1 MRNMSAVTARAQQ
14 RPVPPHPVRWRAF
27 LVLALL
33 AGLFGMHALA
43 PGGAVEARSAP
54 SPYMTVA
61 SGLHD
66 DCPGD
71 GHCGGGHVQHADQ
84 TCASGAV
91 SGGPSLPALVAD
103 PMAVP
108 VRPDTVCPYAG
119 TAPDGARAPP
129 DLAELQLLR
138 I

>member
-1 MRNMSAVTARAQQ
+1 MTARAQH
-14 RPVPPHPVRWRAF
+14 RPAPPHPVRWRAF

-43 PGGAVEARSAP
+43 PGGAVEAHSAP
-54 SPYMTVA
+54 SRQMTVVSVGHA
-61 SGLHD
+61 
-66 DCPGD
+66 DCPGY
-71 GHCGGGHVQHADQ
+71 GHCGGGHVHHADQ

-108 VRPDTVCPYAG
+108 VRPGTPCPYAS